1 MISSTSFAPRGAG
14 GDGGSGGGGG
24 GGGDGGGGDGDGG
37 GTCETMYAG
46 GLLQGV
52 VDFAGLL

>member
-1 MISSTSFAPRGAG
+1 MISSTSFAPFGAG

-24 GGGDGGGGDGDGG
+24 GGGDGDGGGDG

-46 GLLQGV
+46 GFLQAV
-52 VDFAGLL
+52 VDRAGLL

>member
-24 GGGDGGGGDGDGG
+24 GGGGDGDGG